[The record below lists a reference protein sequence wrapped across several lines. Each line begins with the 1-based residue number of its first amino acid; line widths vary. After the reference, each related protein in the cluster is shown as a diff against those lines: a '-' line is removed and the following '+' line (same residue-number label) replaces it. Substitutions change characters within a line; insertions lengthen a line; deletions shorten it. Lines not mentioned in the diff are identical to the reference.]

1 MFLKYIQ
8 KQMCGCRDK
17 AVLKA
22 YNTLHILDSIM
33 PNKPKLDVTIDHIFD
48 SWTKS
53 IENLIQIRSTNEKG
67 SPNQ

>member
-33 PNKPKLDVTIDHIFD
+33 PNKPKLHVTIDHIFD
-48 SWTKS
+48 S
-53 IENLIQIRSTNEKG
+53 
-67 SPNQ
+67 